1 MAKWENG
8 AVNEVV
14 IDGILSEVKLQEGT
28 DKNGNPAIYGEYKV
42 RTTNVVDGME
52 YKVEIPVR
60 VYQSKVTK
68 NNKDNPAYATA
79 QKIMKDYVSIA
90 AGGEEKATAIRLPEK
105 STSLQEN
112 FFMSK
117 TTKQM
122 VFSSGIK
129 ASFVNEINKA
139 DMKPGA
145 RFKNIIVI
153 GEMTDEIN
161 KDDEETGRLII
172 KGIIPQWGGKVDVID
187 FIVANRKIV
196 DLVKHNWQKGDTV
209 LIGGYINYISIVE
222 TKTDD
227 SNTFG
232 EVMQSQSTRSV
243 REYIITGGHEEP
255 LTEEEGAY
263 SADDIAVALQERQK
277 RIEEAKNKATATEK
291 KSTPNFGF

>member
-1 MAKWENG
+1 MALWENG
-8 AVNEVV
+8 ALNEVV

-42 RTTNVVDGME
+42 RTTNTIDGRE

-60 VYQSKVTK
+60 VYQSKITK
-68 NNKDNPAYATA
+68 NKKENPAYATA
-79 QKIMKDYVSIA
+79 MKIMKDYVSIA

-117 TTKQM
+117 TTSQM
-122 VFSSGIK
+122 VFSSGIR
-129 ASFVNEINKA
+129 ASFVNEISKA
-139 DMKPGA
+139 DIKPGA

-153 GEMTDEIN
+153 GEKTYEVN
-161 KDDEETGRLII
+161 KDDVETGRLII
-172 KGIIPQWGGKVDVID
+172 KGIIPQWGGKVDVVD
-187 FIVANRKIV
+187 FIVENRRIV
-196 DLVKHNWQKGDTV
+196 DHIDKNWQKGDTV
-209 LIGGYINYISIVE
+209 LVGGYINYTSVVE

-232 EVMQSQSTRSV
+232 EVMQSQNTRSV

-263 SADDIAVALQERQK
+263 SAEDISEALRERQS
-277 RIEEAKNKATATEK
+277 RIEEAKK
-291 KSTPNFGF
+291 KVSETTRKPTPSFGF